1 MTIYDHLS
9 QKQVCNKVKLIAI
22 GKKDEYKQKKK
33 LGFNDQILDKSIIDD
48 KLIASRELG
57 NKHVVV
63 KYIRKSE

>member
-22 GKKDEYKQKKK
+22 GKKVEYKQKKK
-33 LGFNDQILDKSIIDD
+33 LGFNDQMLDKYITDD
-48 KLIASRELG
+48 KLIASRRLG
-57 NKHVVV
+57 KKHVMV